1 MQTARQASCRARGR
15 WRTDPR
21 GASRERWMRM
31 RVSEGHKFKCQRDKV
46 NVMTAS
52 RKPTDT
58 PEMNQGT
65 MELPQWMGQDNDQDR
80 LWAVETAS
88 KIALIHLP
96 LMNLEMKDEESFLL
110 RHFKK
115 NIIKLICMYIYVYIR
130 IYYLFFTVY
139 VYIHCELIECRH
151 SSIQL

>member
-1 MQTARQASCRARGR
+1 
-15 WRTDPR
+15 
-21 GASRERWMRM
+21 M

-110 RHFKK
+110 RHF
-115 NIIKLICMYIYVYIR
+115 
-130 IYYLFFTVY
+130 
-139 VYIHCELIECRH
+139 
-151 SSIQL
+151 